1 MAISTLVMDITTI
14 AAWLATPRVIL
25 GIGAGWTFIYLLSKV
40 IYALCLDPLRHIPG
54 PRVNA
59 ISMIPYARH
68 LLAGTTVQNTVSLHQ
83 RYGEVVRISPNEVSL
98 ICGETAFADIYGFR
112 TGKMKGHLNMP
123 KDPVWYV
130 TPSNGAPSILQANDE
145 DHSRGR
151 RVLAHAFS
159 DKALMGQ
166 EPLVQRYVNQLID
179 RLKEVTSANDEPVD
193 MVKWYNWTT
202 FDVIADL
209 LFGEPFGCLQ
219 DLSTHQYVAL
229 LFQSLRSLR
238 MIYILAYYPW
248 LRLLGNLIVDKG
260 LIQKRKEYANWVSTQ
275 VTKRINT
282 ATPRPDFMSHILA
295 ANTTTTQGATKLTRA
310 EIDSNATL
318 MTTAGSETTATLL
331 SGATYLLCTHSRVLR
346 TLQQEIRTEFRSY
359 EAITLE
365 AVANAKRTPYLNAVI
380 AEALRFFPPVPV
392 GFIRRVPP
400 GGETVSGWWMPGGT
414 VLSVSHYAAYH
425 SDRNFRDP
433 DCWVPE
439 RWLGDERYVTDNR
452 AAFQPFSFGPRS
464 CLGRNLAYAEMR
476 LILAKMVWSFDME
489 LDERFSRDWLQR
501 CRVMRLWQKPE
512 LMVRVRPRVAA

>member
-1 MAISTLVMDITTI
+1 MAIGTLVMDI
-14 AAWLATPRVIL
+14 AMRAERLATPRAIL
-25 GIGAGWTFIYLLSKV
+25 GIAAGLTFIYLLSKV

-54 PRVNA
+54 PRFNA
-59 ISMIPYARH
+59 VSMIPYARH
-68 LLAGTTVQNTVSLHQ
+68 LLAGTTVQNSVSLHR
-83 RYGEVVRISPNEVSL
+83 RYGDVVRISPNEVSL
-98 ICGETAFADIYGFR
+98 ICGETAFPDIYGFR
-112 TGKMKGHLNMP
+112 TGKMKGHLNMA

-219 DLSTHQYVAL
+219 DLSTHRYVAL
-229 LFQSLRSLR
+229 LFESLKSLR

-248 LRLLGNLIVDKG
+248 LRFLGNLIVDKG
-260 LIQKRKEYANWVSTQ
+260 LIQKRKEYATWVSTQ

-295 ANTTTTQGATKLTRA
+295 NNDTRGVKLTRA

-331 SGATYLLCTHSRVLR
+331 SGATYLLLTHPRVLR
-346 TLQQEIRTEFRSY
+346 TLQHEIRSEFPTY
-359 EAITLE
+359 ESITLE
-365 AVANAKRTPYLNAVI
+365 AVAKRTPYLNAVI

-392 GFIRRVPP
+392 GFIRRVPA
-400 GGETVSGWWMPGGT
+400 GGEMVSGYWMPEGT
-414 VLSVSHYAAYH
+414 VVSVSHYAAYH
-425 SDRNFRDP
+425 SERNFGDAES
-433 DCWVPE
+433 WVPE
-439 RWLGDERYVTDNR
+439 RWLGDERYVHDKR

-476 LILAKMVWSFDME
+476 LILAKMVWSFEME
-489 LDERFSRDWLQR
+489 LAEGSRQDWLQR

-512 LMVRVRPRVAA
+512 LEVRVRARVVA

>member
-1 MAISTLVMDITTI
+1 MDV
-14 AAWLATPRVIL
+14 AMRVEWLATPRVIL
-25 GIGAGWTFIYLLSKV
+25 GIGAGWV
-40 IYALCLDPLRHIPG
+40 AYALCLDPLRHIPG
-54 PRVNA
+54 PRLNA
-59 ISMIPYARH
+59 VSMIPYARH
-68 LLAGTTVQNTVSLHQ
+68 LLAGTTVQNSVSLHQ
-83 RYGEVVRISPNEVSL
+83 QYGEVVRIAPNEVSL
-98 ICGETAFADIYGFR
+98 ICGETAFPDIYGRLFITSQTMGQIR
-112 TGKMKGHLNMP
+112 ANSAVCRVSDGKDERASK
-123 KDPVWYV
+123 YV
-130 TPSNGAPSILQANDE
+130 Q
-145 DHSRGR
+145 GR

-166 EPLVQRYVNQLID
+166 EPLVQRYVDQLID

-229 LFQSLRSLR
+229 LFQSLKSLR

-248 LRLLGNLIVDKG
+248 LRFLGNLIVDKG
-260 LIQKRKEYANWVSTQ
+260 LIQKRKEYATWVSTQ

-295 ANTTTTQGATKLTRA
+295 NNNNRGVKLTRA

-331 SGATYLLCTHSRVLR
+331 SGATYLLLTHPRVLR
-346 TLQQEIRTEFRSY
+346 TLQDEIHSEFPTY
-359 EAITLE
+359 ESITLE
-365 AVANAKRTPYLNAVI
+365 AVAKRTPYLNAVI
-380 AEALRFFPPVPV
+380 SEALRFFPPIPV
-392 GFIRRVPP
+392 GFIRRVPK
-400 GGETVSGWWMPGGT
+400 GGETVSGYWIPEGT
-414 VLSVSHYAAYH
+414 ILSVSHYAAYH
-425 SDRNFRDP
+425 SERNFRDP
-433 DCWVPE
+433 DSWVPE
-439 RWLGDERYVTDNR
+439 RWLGDERYVNDKR

-476 LILAKMVWSFDME
+476 LILAKMVWSFEME
-489 LDERFSRDWLQR
+489 LDEGLSRDWLQR

-512 LMVRVRPRVAA
+512 LEVRVRPRVVA

>member
-1 MAISTLVMDITTI
+1 MAINTLVMDV
-14 AAWLATPRVIL
+14 AMRVEWLATPRVIL
-25 GIGAGWTFIYLLSKV
+25 GIGAGWLFIYIISKV
-40 IYALCLDPLRHIPG
+40 AYALCLDPLRHIPG
-54 PRVNA
+54 PRLNA
-59 ISMIPYARH
+59 VSMIPYARH
-68 LLAGTTVQNTVSLHQ
+68 LLAGTTVQNSVSLHQ
-83 RYGEVVRISPNEVSL
+83 QYGEVVRIAPNEVSL
-98 ICGETAFADIYGFR
+98 ICGETAFPDIYGFR
-112 TGKMKGHLNMP
+112 TGKMKGHLNMS

-166 EPLVQRYVNQLID
+166 EPLVQRYVDQLID

-229 LFQSLRSLR
+229 LFQSLKSLR

-248 LRLLGNLIVDKG
+248 LRFLGNLIVDKG
-260 LIQKRKEYANWVSTQ
+260 LIQKRKEYATWVSTQ

-295 ANTTTTQGATKLTRA
+295 NNNNRGVKLTRA

-331 SGATYLLCTHSRVLR
+331 SGATYLLLTHPRVLR
-346 TLQQEIRTEFRSY
+346 TLQDEIHSEFPTY
-359 EAITLE
+359 ESITLE
-365 AVANAKRTPYLNAVI
+365 AVAKRTPYLNAVI
-380 AEALRFFPPVPV
+380 SEALRFFPPIPV
-392 GFIRRVPP
+392 GFIRRVPK
-400 GGETVSGWWMPGGT
+400 GGETVSGYWIPEGT
-414 VLSVSHYAAYH
+414 ILSVSHYAAYH
-425 SDRNFRDP
+425 SERNFRDP
-433 DCWVPE
+433 DSWVPE
-439 RWLGDERYVTDNR
+439 RWLGDERYVNDKR

-476 LILAKMVWSFDME
+476 LILAKMVWSFEME
-489 LDERFSRDWLQR
+489 LDEGLSRDWLQR

-512 LMVRVRPRVAA
+512 LEVRVRPRVVA

>member
-1 MAISTLVMDITTI
+1 MAISTLAMDI
-14 AAWLATPRVIL
+14 ARRAEWLVTPPVIL
-25 GIGAGWTFIYLLSKV
+25 GIGAGLTFIYLISKV

-54 PRVNA
+54 PRLNA
-59 ISMIPYARH
+59 VSMIPYARH
-68 LLAGTTVQNTVSLHQ
+68 LLAGTTVQNSVTLHQ
-83 RYGEVVRISPNEVSL
+83 KYGEVVRISPNEVSL
-98 ICGETAFADIYGFR
+98 ICGETAFPDIYGFR
-112 TGKMKGHLNMP
+112 TGKMKGHLNMS

-179 RLKEVTSANDEPVD
+179 RLKEVTSANNESVD

-219 DLSTHQYVAL
+219 DLSTHKYVSL
-229 LFQSLRSLR
+229 LFESLKSLR

-248 LRLLGNLIVDKG
+248 LRFLGNLIA
-260 LIQKRKEYANWVSTQ
+260 IQTWVSTQ

-282 ATPRPDFMSHILA
+282 TTPRPDFMTHILA
-295 ANTTTTQGATKLTRA
+295 NNDTRGVKLTRA

-331 SGATYLLCTHSRVLR
+331 SGATYLLLTHPRVLH
-346 TLQQEIRTEFRSY
+346 TLQHEIRSEFPTYDS
-359 EAITLE
+359 ITLE
-365 AVANAKRTPYLNAVI
+365 AVAKRTPYLNAVI
-380 AEALRFFPPVPV
+380 AEALRFFPPIPV
-392 GFIRRVPP
+392 GFIRRVPK
-400 GGETVSGWWMPGGT
+400 GGEMVSGYWMSEGT
-414 VLSVSHYAAYH
+414 IISVSHYAAYH
-425 SDRNFRDP
+425 SERNFRDP
-433 DCWVPE
+433 DRWVPE
-439 RWLGDERYVTDNR
+439 RWLGDEKYINDKR

-476 LILAKMVWSFDME
+476 LILAKMIWSFEME
-489 LDERFSRDWLQR
+489 LDEEVSRDWMQR

-512 LMVRVRPRVAA
+512 LRVRVRERVAA